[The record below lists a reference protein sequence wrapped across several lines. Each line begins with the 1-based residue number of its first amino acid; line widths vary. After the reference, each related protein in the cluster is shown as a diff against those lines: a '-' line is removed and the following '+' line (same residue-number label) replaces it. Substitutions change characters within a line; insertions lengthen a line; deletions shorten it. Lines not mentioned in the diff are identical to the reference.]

1 MEIITRTKNHRLNKI
16 LDLSPY
22 MKIAIDNGVPLDEN
36 GNYLINVAYL
46 RVSTD
51 RQADLGYGLDLQ
63 EASVTNYCNLNN
75 FSNLV
80 LFIDD
85 GYTGTN
91 MDRPALQ
98 GIISYIQDFNNGK
111 SNIRINTMVIPRV
124 DRLARTLLGT
134 LQFIQ
139 DYIVAKKDSKN
150 SIVNSNKE
158 DINFI
163 SVQENYCRID
173 KENPQGKFLLMLFA
187 TLAEYDRDL
196 IVQKLKD
203 GRRAR
208 VASGKWLGGGNTPY
222 GYRYDKASS
231 RLIVVPEEAEKIRE
245 IFKLYIE
252 DKLPPQRIS
261 DRLGF
266 KGDRIITQ
274 ILKRKSLTGCIIFN
288 GEEYP
293 GNHEAIIPLETWQEA
308 QDELE
313 KRSTHRAESNYLLAG
328 LLICGECGAKM
339 RYQKWGKSG
348 ECKLVCY
355 SRQRSKPNLAKT
367 DDCPND
373 LYWATDVENA
383 VIQELFKMTYL
394 GNVERKKSTY
404 SYVGL
409 SLQEEL
415 KKASNLIS
423 SYYRRLE
430 AIESGES
437 AELPEVIQERIQEL
451 SKKIRSL
458 QAQIN
463 SEEEKKKIAKKVE
476 KAKNIFRNIEGTW
489 QHMTDKEKQSVCRE
503 LIDRIEIHKNGIVD
517 VHLKLRSYLTNQ

>member
-1 MEIITRTKNHRLNKI
+1 MEIITRTKNHKLSNI
-16 LDLSPY
+16 LELSHY
-22 MKIAIDNGVPLDEN
+22 MKIVIDDYVDVDEN
-36 GNYLINVAYL
+36 GNYLINVGYL

-51 RQADLGYGLDLQ
+51 RQADFGYGLDLQ
-63 EASVTNYCNLNN
+63 EATVTNYCKSNNL
-75 FSNLV
+75 SNLV

-98 GIISYIQDFNNGK
+98 GIISHIQDFNNGK

-222 GYRYDKASS
+222 GYRYDKASA
-231 RLIVVPEEAEKIRE
+231 RLIVVPEEADKIRE

-252 DKLPPQRIS
+252 DKMPPQRIA

-266 KGDRIITQ
+266 GGDRIITQ
-274 ILKRKSLTGCIIFN
+274 ILRRKSLTGCIIFN

-293 GNHEAIIPLETWQEA
+293 GNHEAIISLETWQEA

-313 KRSTHRAESNYLLAG
+313 KRSVHRAPSNYLLSG

-348 ECKLVCY
+348 DCKLVCY
-355 SRQRSKPNLAKT
+355 SRQKSKPNLVKV
-367 DDCPND
+367 DDCQND
-373 LYWATDVENA
+373 LYWASDIEDA
-383 VIQELFKMTYL
+383 VIQELFKMTYF
-394 GNVERKKSTY
+394 GDVQRKKTAY
-404 SYVGL
+404 RDVGQ

-415 KKASNLIS
+415 KKASNLIT

-430 AIESGES
+430 AIENGES
-437 AELPEVIQERIQEL
+437 VELPEVIQERIQEL

-458 QAQIN
+458 QAQIS
-463 SEEEKKKIAKKVE
+463 SEEEKKKIARKVE

-489 QHMTDKEKQSVCRE
+489 PHMTDKEKQSVCQE

-517 VHLKLRSYLTNQ
+517 VHLKLRSYLSDK